1 MSDNK
6 KYYYLRLKDNFFDSD
21 ELKILESMKDGYL
34 YSNILLKLYLRSL
47 KNDGKLVVNE
57 RIPYSADML
66 ASVTGHQ
73 VGTIKQALSVFKD
86 LGLIDVLD
94 NGAIYMLDIQNFIGK
109 GSSEADRKRE
119 YRQRIETD
127 RTNVQTNLR
136 QISDKSTPEIEIEL
150 EKEIEKEIHSSAKS
164 TTTKRKRFEKPTLSQ
179 ITQYCLERNNNVN
192 AEQFFDYYE
201 SNGWKVGKNAM
212 KDWKACVRTWERNGY
227 DKPIKKK
234 NNKQDAL
241 NDMRDLMNEY
251 GGVNEQSNEP
261 STEDTG
267 STIDIEYR
275 VEH

>member
-6 KYYYLRLKDNFFDSD
+6 KYYYLRLKDNFFDTD
-21 ELKILESMKDGYL
+21 EMKILESMKDGYL

-47 KNDGKLVVNE
+47 KNDGRLVFND

-66 ASVTGHQ
+66 SSITGHQ
-73 VGTIKQALSVFKD
+73 VGTIKQALSIFKD
-86 LGLIDVLD
+86 LGLIEILD
-94 NGAIYMLDIQNFIGK
+94 NGAIYLLDIQNYIGK

-119 YRQRIETD
+119 YRQRIESE

-136 QISDKSTPEIEIEL
+136 QISTRDRDRDRDIYVVDKPQQTRTYFKP
-150 EKEIEKEIHSSAKS
+150 
-164 TTTKRKRFEKPTLSQ
+164 PTLEEVKA
-179 ITQYCLERNNNVN
+179 YCLERNNNID
-192 AEQFFDYYE
+192 AEYFIDFQE
-201 SNGWKVGKNAM
+201 ARGWVLSNGKKM
-212 KDWKACVRTWERNGY
+212 KDWKATIRTWEKNKFNR
-227 DKPIKKK
+227 KPVNK
-234 NNKQDAL
+234 NSKEDAL
-241 NDMRDLMNEY
+241 NDMRDLMSEY